1 MRKFISILTNILIL
15 QLFAISTSAQINLQF
30 QKTYGG
36 TGSDIPSDMIKTADG
51 GFLLVGSSGSPVSG
65 DKTQPSFGY
74 TDYWV
79 TRIDSAGNKLW
90 DKTFGGTNDDYGVA
104 GIELPDHSF
113 VIGGYSYST
122 VNGNKT
128 SMNYGVSDYWLVKID
143 SSGTKIWDLSLGGNY
158 FDVMTDLTLTADN
171 NILVTGYSNSSS
183 TGIKTENALGSYD
196 YWILKLDTSGTILW
210 QNTVGGNNL
219 DKTTKTQQLIDGS
232 FLILGGS
239 SSSISGDKTSQS
251 FGGMDYWPIRL
262 NNAGSLIWQATY
274 GGDSTDIANAAL
286 MTPDGGFV
294 IAGESF
300 SGISGQ
306 KTLPTF
312 GNADLWIIRTNSTGV
327 LLFQNV
333 AGNANDDRVID
344 ITSDNTTITVML
356 NSNSDISGNK
366 NVYPRGGIDPWF
378 VNYDIFLLE
387 GKQYTFGGYQNDQL
401 VSFIPASTGFV
412 FLLNSAS
419 GSEAEKSDPQIGV
432 TDFWLAHATFLTT
445 FNQIKGIIAIDLDS
459 NNILSSADYKIPY
472 HRINVNNNQA
482 FSFADYNGSFTV
494 YTSDTGM
501 IYIYPQPY
509 LNWVYLPNP
518 TIDSAYFAT
527 VGTIDSSHYIF
538 YYPSFAYDDLKIEL
552 IPIGPFRAGNT
563 YKYIV
568 NYSNKGTT
576 TLSPEIR
583 LITNTYSNYSSST
596 LNPTSV
602 TGDTVIWNPGALAPF
617 GSGSFDV
624 LYTIPTT
631 TPNNSLLY
639 NRAII
644 LPVNNDFFPFDNEE
658 TWEVFTTG
666 SYDPNDITVN
676 IDSIPDSLIF
686 NPPYLDYIIRF
697 QNTGN
702 DTAFYVNVVDRLSE
716 SLIDTTLDVISS
728 SHNMEVHY
736 NPFNRLLEF
745 TFEDIELPD
754 SVHSEPESHGY
765 IHYRIKP
772 SANLNLSDTIKNSA
786 GIFFDYNPVVLT
798 NTATTVFYHPVSGVG
813 LSENLKYPEIIYPNP
828 AKEML
833 LVKFDSRNPAPI
845 DCRVTDLFGR
855 TVMLPVLQMEY
866 DLQLSVGELMDGV
879 YFLET
884 NYAGGIQSTRRFIVN
899 RD

>member
-1 MRKFISILTNILIL
+1 MRQFIFILTNVLMMNVFTL
-15 QLFAISTSAQINLQF
+15 PTYSQIVMQDQHTF
-30 QKTYGG
+30 GG
-36 TGSDIPSDMIKTADG
+36 TGSDVPSDLIKTADG
-51 GFLLVGSSGSPVSG
+51 GFLLVGSSGSPASG
-65 DKTQPSFGY
+65 DKTQASFGY

-79 TRIDSAGNKLW
+79 IRLDSAGTKLW

-113 VIGGYSYST
+113 IIGGYAYST

-128 SMNYGVSDYWLVKID
+128 SINYGICDYWLVKID
-143 SSGTKIWDLSLGGNY
+143 SSGNKIWDLSLGGNY

-183 TGIKTENALGSYD
+183 SGIKTENGLGSYD

-210 QNTVGGNNL
+210 QNTVGGNDI

-239 SSSISGDKTSQS
+239 SSSISGDKNSQS
-251 FGGMDYWPIRL
+251 FGGLDYWPIRL

-274 GGDSTDIANAAL
+274 GGDSTDIANAAF

-294 IAGESF
+294 IAGESLT
-300 SGISGQ
+300 GVSGQ
-306 KTLPTF
+306 KTLPSLGKT
-312 GNADLWIIRTNSTGV
+312 DLWIIRTNSTGV

-333 AGNANDDRVID
+333 AGNAYDDRVID
-344 ITSDNTTITVML
+344 VTTDDTTICVML

-366 NVYPRGGIDPWF
+366 SVYPRGGIDPWF
-378 VNYDIFLLE
+378 IKYDYFLQE
-387 GKQYTFGGYQNDQL
+387 EKQFTFGGYQNDQL
-401 VSFIPASTGFV
+401 VSFIPAHHGFI
-412 FLLNSAS
+412 FLINSSS
-419 GSEAEKSDPQIGV
+419 GIEAEKTDPLIGV
-432 TDFWLAHATFLTT
+432 TDFWIAQLTFLTNY
-445 FNQIKGIIAIDLDS
+445 NQIKGNISIDLDS
-459 NNILSSADYKIPY
+459 NNILSSGDYRIPY
-472 HRINVNNNQA
+472 HRINVNNGQA
-482 FSFADYNGSFTV
+482 FSFTDNYGNYTV
-494 YTSDTGM
+494 YTADTGM
-501 IYIYPQPY
+501 YYINPLPY
-509 LNWVYLPNP
+509 RNGVYLPDP

-527 VGTIDSSHYIF
+527 VGIIDSSHNIV

-583 LITNTYSNYSSST
+583 LITNSYSNYTSST

-602 TGDTVIWNPGALAPF
+602 SGDTIIWNIGTFPPF
-617 GSGSFDV
+617 SSGTFDV
-624 LYTIPTT
+624 TYYISTT
-631 TPNNSLLY
+631 TPMNSLLY

-644 LPVNNDFFPFDNEE
+644 LPVNNDYFPFDNEE

-697 QNTGN
+697 QNIGN

-716 SLIDTTLDVISS
+716 NLIDSTLDVISS

-745 TFEDIELPD
+745 TFDDIELPD
-754 SVHSEPESHGY
+754 SVHSEPDSHGY

-828 AKEML
+828 TKEML
-833 LVKFDSRNPAPI
+833 FVKFDSRNPAPI

-855 TVMLPVLQMEY
+855 TVMLPVPQMEY
-866 DLQLSVGELMDGV
+866 DLRLSVGELMDGV